1 MRPSPYLPES
11 KPFPE
16 ISDASV
22 STDRTIGN
30 LAKALPGMPDGSSGS
45 NARAEEAATFL
56 RDMGISFAESKA
68 REARGRAIS
77 RMKNKAADRM
87 AKNFGLA

>member
-1 MRPSPYLPES
+1 
-11 KPFPE
+11 
-16 ISDASV
+16 
-22 STDRTIGN
+22 
-30 LAKALPGMPDGSSGS
+30 
-45 NARAEEAATFL
+45 
-56 RDMGISFAESKA
+56 MGISYAESKA